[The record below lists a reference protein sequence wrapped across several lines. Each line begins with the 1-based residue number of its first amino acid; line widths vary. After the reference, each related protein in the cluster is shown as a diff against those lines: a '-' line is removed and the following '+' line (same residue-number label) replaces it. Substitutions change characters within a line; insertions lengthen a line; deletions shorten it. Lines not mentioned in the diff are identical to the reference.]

1 MCKQSCCPGGTHS
14 SSGLAAAIFIGI
26 VILAAV
32 AEPAAHAA
40 LAVLH
45 AAITIAILTAATLAG
60 LAVTAAVVLVIRHAR
75 RAQQHALPGT
85 SRRAAPGHHRPAIA
99 APTRAAVPAARP
111 APLALTAQQRACC
124 QQIGADPEQIAEIVI
139 AVLRGQP

>member
-1 MCKQSCCPGGTHS
+1 MCKRSCCPGATDSGG
-14 SSGLAAAIFIGI
+14 GLATAVVIGI

-32 AEPAAHAA
+32 AVPAAHAA
-40 LAVLH
+40 LAALH

-75 RAQQHALPGT
+75 RAQQHCLPGT
-85 SRRAAPGHHRPAIA
+85 SRRAAPGHHRPAVA
-99 APTRAAVPAARP
+99 TPARAALPAARP
-111 APLALTAQQRACC
+111 APFALTAHQRACY
-124 QQIGADPEQIAEIVI
+124 QQIGADPEQIAQIVI